1 MREGRGREGSGEDNE
16 GRRRSVRE
24 RTAEAAREF
33 EEGRARAA
41 LMCGFAK
48 VSPATLLQRSKTLHV
63 IVWLSLEAESSY
75 VLFARDRLPAACN
88 QPLCQL

>member
-1 MREGRGREGSGEDNE
+1 MREESGREGSGAGNE

-48 VSPATLLQRSKTLHV
+48 VNPATLMKNKK
-63 IVWLSLEAESSY
+63 IVFEA
-75 VLFARDRLPAACN
+75 LT
-88 QPLCQL
+88 